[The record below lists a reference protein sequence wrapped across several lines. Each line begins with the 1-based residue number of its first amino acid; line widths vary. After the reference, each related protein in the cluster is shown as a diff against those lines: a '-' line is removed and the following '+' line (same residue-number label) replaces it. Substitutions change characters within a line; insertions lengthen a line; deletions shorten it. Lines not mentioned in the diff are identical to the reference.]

1 MSYFRFHSRERRAIE
16 FFIEKSTFNKVRERY
31 MENPFKYLQYKEYSI
46 TDVVKETGLT
56 KYQLRKFK
64 QQLE

>member
-1 MSYFRFHSRERRAIE
+1 MNSLSK
-16 FFIEKSTFNKVRERY
+16 KSTFNKVRERY

-64 QQLE
+64 EQLE

>member
-1 MSYFRFHSRERRAIE
+1 SK
-16 FFIEKSTFNKVRERY
+16 KSTFNKVRERY

-64 QQLE
+64 EQL